1 MEKEKVVA
9 LAKTGSALVFGTA
22 ATVVVNRILGAHL
35 PVPKNVYEKAMFALG
50 TFGIGVVASQAVG
63 DAMEKEVDDLAT
75 CVDYVSSMVQE
86 KEGENGERSL

>member
-1 MEKEKVVA
+1 MDKDKIVA

-22 ATVVVNRILGAHL
+22 ATVVVNRLLGSHL

-63 DAMEKEVDDLAT
+63 DAMEKEVDDLET
-75 CVDYVSSMVQE
+75 CVEYVSSMVKE
-86 KEGENGERSL
+86 KEGENGQGSL